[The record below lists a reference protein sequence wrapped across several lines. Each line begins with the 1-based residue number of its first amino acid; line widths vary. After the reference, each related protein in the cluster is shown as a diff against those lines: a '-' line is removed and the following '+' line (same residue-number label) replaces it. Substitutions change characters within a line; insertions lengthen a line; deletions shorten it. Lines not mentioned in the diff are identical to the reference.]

1 MPAYIIYRA
10 AVTDWDKYRE
20 YMKHTPRIIA
30 EYGGRFVVRGGESVT
45 LEGPESSQR
54 VVVLEFP
61 SLEHARLF
69 YDSPEYTKA
78 RAIRAGAG
86 EAQMIAVDAY
96 PDADWEKSLAASQ
109 RESF

>member
-30 EYGGRFVVRGGESVT
+30 EYGGRFIVRGGASVT
-45 LEGPESSQR
+45 LEGPPGDER

-61 SLEHARLF
+61 TLEQAKLF

-78 RAIRAGAG
+78 RAIRADAG
-86 EAQMIAVDAY
+86 EARMFAVEAY
-96 PDADWEKSLAASQ
+96 PDADWQSVLAAS
-109 RESF
+109 RLESF

>member
-1 MPAYIIYRA
+1 MPAYIVYRA
-10 AVTDWDKYRE
+10 TITDWDRYRE

-30 EYGGRFVVRGGESVT
+30 QYGGRFIVRGGEQVT
-45 LEGPESSQR
+45 LEGPPNDER

-61 SLEHARLF
+61 SLEQAKLF

-86 EAQMIAVDAY
+86 DARMIAAEAY
-96 PDADWEKSLAASQ
+96 PDADWLKVLAASQ
-109 RESF
+109 LESF